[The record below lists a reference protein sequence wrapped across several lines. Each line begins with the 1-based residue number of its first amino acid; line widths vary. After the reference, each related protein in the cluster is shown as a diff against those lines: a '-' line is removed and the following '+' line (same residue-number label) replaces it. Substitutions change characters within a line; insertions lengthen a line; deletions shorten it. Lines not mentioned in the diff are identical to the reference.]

1 MSTSACLLAGLH
13 SVSVG
18 VVLSVCLYAC
28 QSDSLTIRRPVNGV
42 NIFNCFSVEE
52 FCPAG
57 AATEFEL

>member
-1 MSTSACLLAGLH
+1 M
-13 SVSVG
+13 SVG